1 MFGSSKNSNGKIEK
15 NQKVK
20 EGPCLFPFS
29 YKWKQHTKCYPT
41 DKGNIC
47 ATSLSKKHKRRTLKT
62 YGYCKKKNRTLKIIK
77 YVKVKKLKTKLRI
90 KGSNK
95 IELNKPKHKLSIST
109 TKKKI
114 KMSFKPTR
122 KLKLKKKKILNEELI
137 QLLEKLQQLMMMK
150 KEPFRAR
157 AYEKA
162 AETIMLLAE
171 DVTNISQLKGKP
183 AIGDTIM
190 KKFQEYIETGTLN
203 ILEKAKLNPIFTLTK
218 IHGIGY
224 KNAKKLVEEHDITT
238 IEQLRD
244 NQELL
249 NNVQKKG
256 LKYYEDVLKRI
267 PRSEIVVYEKLL
279 QSIFDKL
286 KHSKDSSFKIVGSYL
301 RGAKT
306 SGDIDIIITNSK
318 NDSKIFK
325 EFITALEDQKVLV
338 EILTKGAKKSMA
350 IAKLNDDPAR
360 RLDFMY
366 SGPEEYPFATLY
378 FTGSKAF
385 NVVMRQRA
393 VDMGY
398 TMNEHGLYELID
410 VPGKKKKQ
418 KGKKLD
424 RLFPNEESV
433 FDFMGMVYKSPTER
447 KSGRAVEFT
456 DISKTMEKSV
466 NKKVEQSLEQ
476 VEQAV
481 EQAVEQSVNKK
492 TKQTKK
498 MKQPVNKNDI
508 KHVNKKLKTIKPT
521 LKKRKTTLKIKNKKT
536 DLSKQ
541 YLIEFQK
548 KGIRV
553 LKKLEE
559 DVLSNMI
566 VCAND
571 AYYNKD
577 QVIDDNTY
585 DILKEYIE
593 RVYPDN
599 TTIQLVGAPIDKNK
613 VTLPYQMWSQNKIKP
628 DTNALRNWMKKY
640 DGPFVI
646 SGKLDGISALYVQ
659 TKEGRKLYTRG
670 EATKG
675 MDISYLVPY
684 LDLPDSEGKETYAVR
699 GELIIKKKTF
709 AENYEGKYKNPRNFV
724 AGVVNSKKREPAKWR
739 DIDFV
744 AYEVIEPD
752 LKPSDQME
760 WLKKNNVIAVLNF
773 ETPEI
778 TNESLSKVLVDW
790 RENGEYEYDGIVVA
804 NDKIYSRQGKNPD
817 HAFAFKMVL
826 SDQVAEAKVI
836 DVIWSPSKDGL
847 LKPVIQIEPI
857 RLKGVDIE
865 FATAY
870 NAKFIE
876 ENNIGI
882 GALVQMVRSGDVI
895 PKILKVIKASSE
907 PKMPEVEWEWNKSHV
922 DAIMKD
928 FETNDTVILKNIEN
942 FFKKLDVLG
951 LGRGNIKR
959 LMDAGFNTIPDILK
973 MKKDDFMEAEGFKDK
988 MATKVYNSIR
998 DKLKTVPLPVLM
1010 AATNIFGRGMG
1021 SRRIKEILEEYPDI
1035 LQSKESIEEKIQNV
1049 ASIHG
1054 FKIKTAEAFVNY
1066 IDDFLQFIKTT
1077 KLQYKLKVDVVAHV
1091 TKDKTHP
1098 LFGKKIIM
1106 TGFRD
1111 KDLIKNIE
1119 EKGGSMGSSIS
1130 KNIFAV
1136 IVKDINEITGKI
1148 DKAKKLKI
1156 PVMTSEQFKK
1166 KYMAF

>member
-1 MFGSSKNSNGKIEK
+1 MFGTAKNNKGKIEK

-20 EGPCLFPFS
+20 EGDCLFPFS
-29 YKWKQHTKCYPT
+29 YKYKEHYECFPT
-41 DKGNIC
+41 EKGNIC
-47 ATSLSKKHKRRTLKT
+47 ATSLSEKNTKRRTLKT
-62 YGYCKKKNRTLKIIK
+62 YGYCEKKNKT
-77 YVKVKKLKTKLRI
+77 VKFKKLKKLKKKLRI
-90 KGSNK
+90 KHRINQSRK
-95 IELNKPKHKLSIST
+95 IEIKKTNTKSSKSTKNKP
-109 TKKKI
+109 

-122 KLKLKKKKILNEELI
+122 KLKLKNKKIKILNDELI
-137 QLLEKLQQLMMMK
+137 QLLERLQQLMMMK

-157 AYEKA
+157 AYDKA
-162 AETIMLLAE
+162 AETIMLLSE
-171 DVTNISQLKGKP
+171 DITDISQLKGKP
-183 AIGDTIM
+183 SIGDTIM
-190 KKFQEYIETGTLN
+190 KKFQEYIETGTLS

-224 KNAKKLVEEHDITT
+224 KNAKKLVEDHKITT
-238 IEQLRD
+238 LEQLRE
-244 NQELL
+244 NQDLL

-256 LKYYEDVLKRI
+256 LKYCEDILKRI
-267 PRSEIVVYEKLL
+267 PRSEIVIYESIL
-279 QSIFDKL
+279 QKIFDGL
-286 KHSKDSSFKIVGSYL
+286 KNSKNSSFKIVGSYL

-325 EFITALEDQKVLV
+325 EFITALEDQKVIV
-338 EILTKGAKKSMA
+338 EILTKGVKKSMA

-360 RLDFMY
+360 RLDFMFA
-366 SGPEEYPFATLY
+366 GPKEYPFATLY
-378 FTGSKAF
+378 FTGNKAF

-398 TMNEHGLYELID
+398 TMNEHGLYELVD

-418 KGKKLD
+418 KGKKLTNS
-424 RLFPNEESV
+424 FPNEEAV
-433 FDFMGMVYKSPTER
+433 FDFLGMVYKSPTQR

-456 DISKTMEKSV
+456 EDFV
-466 NKKVEQSLEQ
+466 VQ
-476 VEQAV
+476 VEKAV
-481 EQAVEQSVNKK
+481 EQAVKKTTTPINKK
-492 TKQTKK
+492 TTKI
-498 MKQPVNKNDI
+498 V
-508 KHVNKKLKTIKPT
+508 
-521 LKKRKTTLKIKNKKT
+521 LKKRKTLKIKNKKV
-536 DLSKQ
+536 DLSKKH
-541 YLIEFQK
+541 LIAFQK
-548 KGIRV
+548 KGIQV
-553 LKKLEE
+553 LKKLDES
-559 DVLSNMI
+559 VLSDMI

-571 AYYNKD
+571 LYYNKD

-593 RVYPDN
+593 RIYPNN

-628 DTNALRNWMKKY
+628 DTNALKRWMKKY
-640 DGPFVI
+640 EGPFVI

-659 TKEGRKLYTRG
+659 TKAGKNLYTRG

-675 MDISYLVPY
+675 MDISYLIPY
-684 LDLPDSEGKETYAVR
+684 LDLPDSDGKETYAVR
-699 GELIIKKKTF
+699 GELIIKKDTF
-709 AENYEGKYKNPRNFV
+709 SEKYEGPGKYKNPRNFV
-724 AGVVNSKKREPAKWR
+724 AGIVNSKKRESSKWR

-752 LKPSDQME
+752 LKPGDQMK
-760 WLKKNNVIAVLNF
+760 WLKKNNVIAVLNLK
-773 ETPEI
+773 TAKI
-778 TNESLSKVLVDW
+778 TNESLSKILVDW

-804 NDKIYSRQGKNPD
+804 NDKIYSRQAKNPD

-907 PKMPEVEWEWNKSHV
+907 PKMPEVDWEWNKSHV

-928 FETNDTVILKNIEN
+928 FATNDTVILKNIEN

-951 LGRGNIKR
+951 LGRGNVKR

-973 MKKDDFMEAEGFKDK
+973 MKLEDFMTAEGFKEK
-988 MATKVYNSIR
+988 MATKVYNSIQ
-998 DKLKTVPLPVLM
+998 DKLKTVSLPILM

-1021 SRRIKEILEEYPDI
+1021 SRRIKEILAVYPDI
-1035 LQSKESIEEKIQNV
+1035 LQSKESSEIKTQQV

-1054 FKIKTAEAFVNY
+1054 FKIKTAESFVNY
-1066 IDDFLQFIKTT
+1066 IDDFLHFIKIT
-1077 KLQYKLKVDVVAHV
+1077 KLGYKLTSDFTIVI
-1091 TKDKTHP
+1091 KDKSHA
-1098 LFGKKIIM
+1098 LFEKKILM

-1111 KDLIKNIE
+1111 KDLIKYIE
-1119 EKGGSMGSSIS
+1119 EKGGIMSTSVS
-1130 KNIFAV
+1130 KNLFAV
-1136 IVKDINEITGKI
+1136 VVKESLSESTKT

-1156 PVMTSEQFKK
+1156 PILTAQEFKK
-1166 KYMAF
+1166 KYMSI